1 MLNKRIF
8 IHASLGAAAC
18 MAALLGAPAAAQ
30 QPLHPQPCV
39 SCATAFQCSAALL
52 S

>member
-30 QPLHPQPCV
+30 QQLTVV
-39 SCATAFQCSAALL
+39 SFGGAYQDGQS
-52 S
+52 